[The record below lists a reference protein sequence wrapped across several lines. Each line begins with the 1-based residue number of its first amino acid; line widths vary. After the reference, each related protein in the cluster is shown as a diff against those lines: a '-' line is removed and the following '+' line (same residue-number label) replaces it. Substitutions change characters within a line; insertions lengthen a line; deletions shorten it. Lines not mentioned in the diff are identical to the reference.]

1 MPRVLLLLEHV
12 FMAWML
18 YDCIRRRP
26 GGYWFWIIFIPFGEW
41 FYFFNVKIHDPDMRW
56 LKELFR
62 YRKPESLDALRYRHD
77 ETPSLTNRLRLAQA
91 LHDAGEYQEAAGMFE
106 SLYVED
112 NQNLEGLYGLAR
124 CQAALGD
131 HETAAVTFERVIEA
145 DSSFAEYEP
154 WLDLAKSLWQLD
166 RMPEAIERLEQLV
179 EISPRLA
186 HSVTL
191 AQFQKEANEKEGAR
205 GTLEAALHHFQHTPR
220 YHRKRNRL
228 WAFKAKRLLKS
239 LG

>member
-18 YDCIRRRP
+18 VDCIRRRP

-41 FYFFNVKIHDPDMRW
+41 FYFFQVKIHDPDMRW

-62 YRKPESLDALRYRHD
+62 YRKPDSLETLRYRHD
-77 ETPSLTNRLRLAQA
+77 QTPSLTNRLRLAQA
-91 LHDAGEYQEAAGMFE
+91 LHDAGELRESAELFE
-106 SLYVED
+106 SLVAED
-112 NQNLEGLYGLAR
+112 DQNLEARYGLGR
-124 CQAALGD
+124 CQMASSNP
-131 HETAAVTFERVIEA
+131 EAAVASFESLIETE
-145 DSSFAEYEP
+145 SSFAEYEP
-154 WLDLAKSLWQLD
+154 WLDLAKTLWLLD
-166 RMPEAIERLEQLV
+166 RRPEALERLRKLV

-191 AQFQKEANEKEGAR
+191 AQFQKEADEKDGAR
-205 GTLEAALHHFQHTPR
+205 STLETALHHFEHTPR
-220 YHRKRNRL
+220 YHKKRNRL
-228 WAFKAKRLLKS
+228 WAFKARRLLKS